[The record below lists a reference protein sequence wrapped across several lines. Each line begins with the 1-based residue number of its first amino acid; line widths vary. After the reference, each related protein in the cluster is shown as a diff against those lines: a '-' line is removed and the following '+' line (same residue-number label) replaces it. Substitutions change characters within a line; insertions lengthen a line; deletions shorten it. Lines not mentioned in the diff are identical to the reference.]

1 VIYPIKVWSRKGLR
15 QLLRHDLKKSMDAK
29 QVLEK
34 QQKHYELSRNERAKF
49 DTMKL
54 SEIPTKVKIAT
65 HKYPAHAYQKGEVYK
80 IKCAYCGKEAER
92 SRKNAKYCSDE
103 CYRTYYSRKQYQQ
116 KKGERNATK
125 RRGVQ
130 AKRLG

>member
-1 VIYPIKVWSRKGLR
+1 MIYPIKVWSRKGLR
-15 QLLRHDLKKSMDAK
+15 QLLRHDLKKSMDADE
-29 QVLEK
+29 VFAS
-34 QQKHYELSRNERAKF
+34 QQKHYELSRNERKRF
-49 DTMKL
+49 DRMVFL
-54 SEIPTKVKIAT
+54 EIQTRAKVKAAT
-65 HKYPAHAYQKGEVYK
+65 HKPGEVYQV
-80 IKCAYCGKEAER
+80 KCAYCGKEAER

-103 CYRTYYSRKQYQQ
+103 CYRTYYSRKQYQH